1 MTMKLKIVAILIG
14 FSLFVYIIDL
24 VRKRRLSEEYAWLWT
39 VTGVAIIILS
49 LWYDL
54 LVAISNFLGGIVPS
68 ALLFFFGLLF
78 MIIIILQMSVKISRL
93 TTQVKNLAQDLA
105 ILKNE
110 DENVR

>member
-68 ALLFFFGLLF
+68 ALLFFIGLLF